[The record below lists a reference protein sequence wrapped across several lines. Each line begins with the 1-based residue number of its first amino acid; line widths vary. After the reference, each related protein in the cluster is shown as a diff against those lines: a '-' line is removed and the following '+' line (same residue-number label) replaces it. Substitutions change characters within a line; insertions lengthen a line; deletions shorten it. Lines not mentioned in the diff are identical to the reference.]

1 MVFIIPENT
10 PILDLGD
17 RQGET
22 EYIDFIE
29 WNEVTSPVM
38 TGVDKFNRQFIV
50 IKATIDDVETPLMQT
65 FFQRYSD
72 NTHDNNFWISDFR
85 DYFIDTDGGMTK
97 EQIQL
102 IQDLINGK
110 NPTIEW
116 SHHPY
121 YYLSEGKQVRL
132 LSTN

>member
-1 MVFIIPENT
+1 MVFNIPENT
-10 PILDLGD
+10 PILDLGN
-17 RQGET
+17 RQGTT
-22 EYIDFIE
+22 EYIDYIE
-29 WNEVTSPVM
+29 WGEVISPVM
-38 TGVDKFNRQFIV
+38 TGVDKFNRKFIV
-50 IKATIDDVETPLMQT
+50 VKATIDGVETPLMQT

-72 NTHDNNFWISDFR
+72 TSKDTSVWISDFR
-85 DYFIDTDGGMTK
+85 DYFIDTVGGMTK

-102 IQDLINGK
+102 IQDLIDGK
-110 NPTIEW
+110 NPTIER